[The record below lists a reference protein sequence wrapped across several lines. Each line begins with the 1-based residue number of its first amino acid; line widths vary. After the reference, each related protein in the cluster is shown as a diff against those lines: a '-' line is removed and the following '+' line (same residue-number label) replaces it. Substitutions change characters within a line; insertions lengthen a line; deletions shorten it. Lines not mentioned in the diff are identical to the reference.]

1 MKGYD
6 YEILHKADSC
16 QGVIQK
22 AYRGKTVILIK
33 LINLNLNILL
43 KNQKK
48 NHSVV
53 TEFLSTSSTN

>member
-22 AYRGKTVILIK
+22 AYRGKTVISIK
-33 LINLNLNILL
+33 LINLNVNILL
-43 KNQKK
+43 KN
-48 NHSVV
+48 
-53 TEFLSTSSTN
+53 